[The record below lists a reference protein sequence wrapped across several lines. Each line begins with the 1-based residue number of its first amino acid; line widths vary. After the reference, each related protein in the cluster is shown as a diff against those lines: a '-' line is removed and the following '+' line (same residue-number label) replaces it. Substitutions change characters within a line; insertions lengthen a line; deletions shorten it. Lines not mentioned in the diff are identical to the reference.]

1 MAKGTYVVAHPKL
14 FLAVK
19 GKLQK
24 MTPGAEIQLDDKV
37 AQQLLQRGRIV
48 EKNTET
54 VVVDGSTTLQKD
66 LQNALKKNKAKK

>member
-1 MAKGTYVVAHPKL
+1 MAQNTYVIAHPKL

-24 MTPGAEIQLDDKV
+24 MTLGAEVTLDDKV
-37 AQQLLQRGRIV
+37 AESLLKRGRIV
-48 EKNTET
+48 EKETET
-54 VVVDGSTTLQKD
+54 VVVGGNLQKD